1 MVSLMGIENEIE
13 SGLNVAGY
21 WTEGVAKG
29 FFIAIVPIAVV
40 TLAFGITVRI
50 AKAGMKLGRIE

>member
-1 MVSLMGIENEIE
+1 MGIERPIE

-40 TLAFGITVRI
+40 SLAFGLSVKIM
-50 AKAGMKLGRIE
+50 KAGVKLGRIE

>member
-1 MVSLMGIENEIE
+1 MGIENGIE

-50 AKAGMKLGRIE
+50 AKAGMKLGTGS